1 MRWVLYNLTS
11 TTQSGGVETSTWNLA
26 QGLMARGHDV
36 TLVAGQSGRPLPAQ
50 AEGVNVVMF
59 PFRPRESFPKLGSRA
74 RKLMERLSMARRA
87 IPFLRANSDCLL
99 IFKPYDF
106 GPALWAA
113 RRRGGRDMRV
123 GFMAG
128 GSEFYPGYA
137 TLAKRIDYFAAVSRF
152 TATQIE
158 RATGLRPLVNHLG
171 VDLDCFQPLE
181 PDWEWGSSLGLKL
194 GDEVIASAVRLVPL
208 KGMQHALAAL
218 AQLAASRPRLK
229 LAIAGEGPYAGE
241 LKLQAQSLG
250 LADRLILAG
259 FMPQADLARFY
270 AMARV
275 AVFPSQGEE
284 ALGLSVAE
292 AMACGLPVVAS
303 DLGGLPEVVSP
314 EAGLLTPPKNP
325 QALADAL
332 ASLLDDESRRE
343 DMGRA
348 GQAWVGAEFSWS
360 ACVESLE
367 TGMLGAG
374 KETA

>member
-1 MRWVLYNLTS
+1 
-11 TTQSGGVETSTWNLA
+11 
-26 QGLMARGHDV
+26 
-36 TLVAGQSGRPLPAQ
+36 
-50 AEGVNVVMF
+50 
-59 PFRPRESFPKLGSRA
+59 
-74 RKLMERLSMARRA
+74 
-87 IPFLRANSDCLL
+87 
-99 IFKPYDF
+99 
-106 GPALWAA
+106 
-113 RRRGGRDMRV
+113 
-123 GFMAG
+123 
-128 GSEFYPGYA
+128 
-137 TLAKRIDYFAAVSRF
+137 
-152 TATQIE
+152 
-158 RATGLRPLVNHLG
+158 